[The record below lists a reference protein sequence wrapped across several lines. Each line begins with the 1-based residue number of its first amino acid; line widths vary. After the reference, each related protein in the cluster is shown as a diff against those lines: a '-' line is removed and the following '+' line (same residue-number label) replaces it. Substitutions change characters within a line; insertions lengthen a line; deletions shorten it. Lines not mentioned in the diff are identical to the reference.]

1 MGRTYSVNGYINAVL
16 QRTSSTLLVEGT
28 TDKEAMHHLVAERT
42 PASNRQCN
50 IDHSGIFDDISLSGQ
65 GAKAKVLKVT
75 AEIQRLIP
83 QFKKLSSTFAYL
95 IDREWDGLP
104 SDPGTAVERWTQP
117 QQSPSAFVTMGHSI
131 ENYHFQPDCFLD
143 YLRYAFAE
151 HYSGEVEESVRRH
164 FPSAVALAGAF
175 TCEARDSSCIAR
187 LSGLISSVHIELSE
201 LSGNGRFYL
210 AHNAI
215 SPMSIRLGGDASS
228 LVADVNAAVDSHWS
242 ELSTNTNARWVLHG
256 HIGSEVLWACIG
268 LASTMAGVPAN
279 IGEQIAKGFQA
290 ERRRCC
296 FSWLSRVPPC
306 DKEPLD
312 QAVDWLLSPPPAD
325 A

>member
-1 MGRTYSVNGYINAVL
+1 VNGYINAVL

-312 QAVDWLLSPPPAD
+312 QAVDWLLSPPPAV

>member
-1 MGRTYSVNGYINAVL
+1 MGHAYSVNGYINAVL
-16 QRTSSTLLVEGT
+16 RRTSSTLLVEGT
-28 TDKEAMHHLVAERT
+28 TDKEAMHRLVAERT

-50 IDHSGIFDDISLSGQ
+50 IDHSAIFDDISLSGQ

-75 AEIQRLIP
+75 AEVQRLTP

-95 IDREWDGLP
+95 VDREWDGLP
-104 SDPGTAVERWTQP
+104 SDPGAAVESWTQP

-131 ENYHFQPDCFLD
+131 ENYHFQSDCFLD

-151 HYSGEVEESVRRH
+151 HYSCEVEESVRRH
-164 FPSAVALAGAF
+164 FPGAVALAGSF
-175 TCEARDSSCIAR
+175 TCQARDSSTITR
-187 LSGLISSVHIELSE
+187 LSGLISSVHIE

-215 SPMSIRLGGDASS
+215 SPISIRLGGDASS
-228 LVADVNAAVDSHWS
+228 FVAEVNTAVDSHWS
-242 ELSTNTNARWVLHG
+242 ALSTNTNSRWVLHG
-256 HIGSEVLWACIG
+256 HIGSEVLWACVG

-312 QAVDWLLSPPPAD
+312 QVVDWLLSPPPAD